1 MKKKSIW
8 KHVSAISAGTV
19 LGLGIAAVGAALV
32 GLNRWAK
39 DEDSDSIRIVFGKKG
54 IMIRKNTETGKYEVD
69 TNYDWKSDPEFCDDD
84 EDIFDSEISCVEVKK
99 ETTVDTSAMNSD
111 SATKE
116 D

>member
-1 MKKKSIW
+1 MRKKDFW

-19 LGLGIAAVGAALV
+19 LGIGIAALGGVLV
-32 GLNRWAK
+32 GLNRWSK
-39 DEDSDSIRIVFGKKG
+39 DEDSDSIRIALGKKG

-84 EDIFDSEISCVEVKK
+84 EDVYDSEISCVEVTK
-99 ETTVDTSAMNSD
+99 ETDTKMPEAESD
-111 SATKE
+111 TGNEE